1 MADIFYSRSKVGG
14 RLALSL
20 YVFLHNASADPPP
33 PPKIGCEFPK
43 KKILALCTVMVWGG
57 FECFD
62 GSHDGYANQGC
73 GNTMPDL
80 SNLVPLHSGQ
90 VKNFYLLVLGQ
101 VQMYYT
107 GVTNYRCTSC
117 LRQAI
122 KQTIL
127 QKPMNYILLN

>member
-1 MADIFYSRSKVGG
+1 MPVPTP
-14 RLALSL
+14 
-20 YVFLHNASADPPP
+20 PPP
-33 PPKIGCEFPK
+33 PPKIGCEFSK

-57 FECFD
+57 FDCFD

-73 GNTMPDL
+73 GNTIPDL

-127 QKPMNYILLN
+127 QKPMNYILLNWSFILSIETNYICFKIKFNLLKT